1 MRMKAS
7 VAFVLG
13 CVALFCATACEER
26 QPPGNTG
33 EDVVGEQPAQNGK
46 AMIHLYFTDVENTY
60 LTAEDR
66 VVAQPAD
73 TKALGIVIVE
83 ALINGP
89 RKSLVRTIP
98 QGTSL
103 RAFHLAD
110 NGTAY
115 VDLSKEV
122 KENHTGGAKSELMT
136 IYSLVNSIVLNLPEI
151 DAVKILIDG
160 QEETTLAG
168 HVDLR
173 YPFTANMLLIR

>member
-1 MRMKAS
+1 MKAS

-13 CVALFCATACEER
+13 CVVLFCATACEEQ
-26 QPPGNTG
+26 QPPGHTG

-46 AMIHLYFTDVENTY
+46 AVIHLYFTDAENAY
-60 LTAEDR
+60 LTAEDM

-73 TKALGIVIVE
+73 TKALGTVIVE
-83 ALINGP
+83 ALIDGP
-89 RKSLVRTIP
+89 RKSFVRTIP

-103 RAFHLAD
+103 RAFHLAE

-136 IYSLVNSIVLNLPEI
+136 IYSLVNSIVLNMPEI

-168 HVDLR
+168 HIDLR
-173 YPFTANMLLIR
+173 YPFKANMLLIR

>member
-1 MRMKAS
+1 MHMRTF

-13 CVALFCATACEER
+13 CVVLLCAAACEE
-26 QPPGNTG
+26 QKPPGHTG
-33 EDVVGEQPAQNGK
+33 EGGVGQQHAQNDK
-46 AMIHLYFTDVENTY
+46 VVIHLYFTDTENAY

-66 VVAQPAD
+66 VVAQPVD
-73 TKALGIVIVE
+73 TKILGTTIVE

-110 NGTAY
+110 NNTAY
-115 VDLSKEV
+115 VDLSKEA
-122 KENHTGGAKSELMT
+122 KKNHTGGAKSELMT
-136 IYSLVNSIVLNLPEI
+136 IYSVVNSIVLNLPDI
-151 DAVKILIDG
+151 DAVKILIEG

-173 YPFTANMLLIR
+173 HPFTANMLLIR